1 MNLNLLHTPDGV
13 RDIYGNELYEKGSV
27 SDSLMDTISSYGYSR
42 IETPTI
48 EFFDC
53 FSNDIGTIS
62 SKELYKFFDKEGN
75 TLCLRPDFT
84 PSIARCAAK
93 YFKEFDTPLRFCY
106 KGNTFVNAT
115 ELQGKLNEST
125 EIGVELIND
134 STIEADAELLCLV
147 IDSLK
152 ALGLKE
158 FLVSVGEINYFKG
171 ICESAN
177 LDEETEMTLR
187 DYISSKNYFLTGKF
201 LSDKGIDNG
210 IIKSFE
216 AISKLFMTYDD
227 MYELMNHCNNERSR
241 NAISHLLKLKDIL
254 AKRGYDKYIS
264 FDLSML
270 SKYHYYT
277 GIIFKAYTNGV
288 GDAIV
293 KGGRYDTLLE
303 KFGFDAPSVGCVFQ
317 VDELI
322 LALKYQKIDIE
333 LHKKERILIY
343 YNSETADAAYDYAG
357 ILRSNG
363 KSVTLVSN
371 SSVPEDKLDK
381 YVTDNDFDKVQRL

>member
-1 MNLNLLHTPDGV
+1 
-13 RDIYGNELYEKGSV
+13 
-27 SDSLMDTISSYGYSR
+27 
-42 IETPTI
+42 
-48 EFFDC
+48 
-53 FSNDIGTIS
+53 
-62 SKELYKFFDKEGN
+62 
-75 TLCLRPDFT
+75 
-84 PSIARCAAK
+84 
-93 YFKEFDTPLRFCY
+93 
-106 KGNTFVNAT
+106 
-115 ELQGKLNEST
+115 
-125 EIGVELIND
+125 
-134 STIEADAELLCLV
+134 
-147 IDSLK
+147 
-152 ALGLKE
+152 
-158 FLVSVGEINYFKG
+158 
-171 ICESAN
+171 
-177 LDEETEMTLR
+177 MTLR

-254 AKRGYDKYIS
+254 SKRGYDKYIS

-381 YVTDNDFDKVQRL
+381 YVADNDFDKVQRL